1 MIVYIEGEILK
12 KDPTL
17 VVIKTASGLGYEVN
31 ISINT
36 YNSLSK
42 NHVSLSII
50 QVIRDDANL
59 LFGFIDEDEKFMF
72 SKLIKVNGIG
82 AKTAQAICSTFT
94 PSGFYEAVTTNN
106 ISAIQSVPGIG
117 PKSAKRLLVELNDF
131 VPLEDSSS
139 STTSNE
145 AFLALESLG
154 FKKEKIKKVLA
165 SCKSTITSE
174 LIKEALKK
182 F

>member
-12 KDPTL
+12 KDPTS

-36 YNSLSK
+36 YNALSE
-42 NHVSLSII
+42 NHVSLNII
-50 QVIRDDANL
+50 QVIREDANL
-59 LFGFIDEDEKFMF
+59 LFGFVSLDEKFMF
-72 SKLIKVNGIG
+72 SKLVKVNGIG
-82 AKTAQAICSTFT
+82 AKTAQAVCSTFT
-94 PSGFYEAVTTNN
+94 PSGFYEAVTNNN
-106 ISAIQSVPGIG
+106 ISAIQSVSGIG

-131 VPLEDSSS
+131 IPLSDSSIS
-139 STTSNE
+139 NTSNE

-154 FKKEKIKKVLA
+154 FKKEKIKKVLV
-165 SCKSTITSE
+165 SCKSTTTSE
-174 LIKEALKK
+174 LIKEALQK